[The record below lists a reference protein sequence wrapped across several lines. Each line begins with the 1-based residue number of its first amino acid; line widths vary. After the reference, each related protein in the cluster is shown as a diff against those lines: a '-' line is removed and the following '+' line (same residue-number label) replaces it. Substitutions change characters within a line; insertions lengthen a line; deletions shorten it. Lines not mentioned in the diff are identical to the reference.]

1 MKKSTLT
8 FLALAVSVLFSAETF
23 ARDQINIVG
32 SSTVYP
38 YGTVNAQ
45 RLGESGFK
53 TPTYNPIGTGGGM
66 KKFQSWH
73 HHQPQE
79 QEMHLMVK

>member
-1 MKKSTLT
+1 MKKSMLT

-38 YGTVNAQ
+38 YGTVTHKDSASQ
-45 RLGESGFK
+45 VLKPPLTTQLELVV
-53 TPTYNPIGTGGGM
+53 
-66 KKFQSWH
+66 
-73 HHQPQE
+73 E
-79 QEMHLMVK
+79 

>member
-1 MKKSTLT
+1 MKKSVVTL
-8 FLALAVSVLFSAETF
+8 LALVVSTLFAAESF

-53 TPTYNPIGTGGGM
+53 TPTYNSFSLVSDTANA
-66 KKFQSWH
+66 KSNQA
-73 HHQPQE
+73 
-79 QEMHLMVK
+79 

>member
-1 MKKSTLT
+1 MKKSILT

-45 RLGESGFK
+45 RLGESGF
-53 TPTYNPIGTGGGM
+53 
-66 KKFQSWH
+66 
-73 HHQPQE
+73 
-79 QEMHLMVK
+79 